1 MSIIFYYLVYALCL
15 AIAATYDVEKNIY
28 CNDCSAE
35 NKNCKI
41 SEFGRSCRGLP
52 PDYNSSSADGLG
64 AYNPLEHGHSSS
76 NLDDCIP
83 FGMNV
88 REDHYFCCT
97 WSKELGCQQIKF
109 TTHHLF
115 VQCNWCVPEPQPVR
129 KEEYHRCPCN
139 KCPGELCDGT
149 CLIALGISF
158 YSVSKRYLISA

>member
-83 FGMNV
+83 FGMNTSLQRITISV
-88 REDHYFCCT
+88 
-97 WSKELGCQQIKF
+97 
-109 TTHHLF
+109 
-115 VQCNWCVPEPQPVR
+115 
-129 KEEYHRCPCN
+129 
-139 KCPGELCDGT
+139 
-149 CLIALGISF
+149 ALGPRSLA
-158 YSVSKRYLISA
+158 VSRSSSRHITSLCSAIGVCPSRSLLERRNIIAVPATNALESCATVPVSLP